1 MQTAHCT
8 EHTEMI
14 DFTEKLP
21 RQKKMGPVA
30 SLVLWER
37 CIGGRGWRRL
47 QTEFQPPPTPPAALP
62 PPPAANGSRR
72 SWTRHFSLS
81 DCSQL
86 SQGLLPLLLAAC
98 KHHLPL
104 VPLLI
109 SFLAF
114 NYDEPPQSKMHMERI
129 LANASGFRETCQHFM
144 SFVHFSDWGSY
155 MKMII
160 RL

>member
-21 RQKKMGPVA
+21 RQKKIGPVA

-47 QTEFQPPPTPPAALP
+47 QTEVEPP
-62 PPPAANGSRR
+62 PPPAADGSSR

-81 DCSQL
+81 LFDCSQL
-86 SQGLLPLLLAAC
+86 SQGLLPLLAAAC
-98 KHHLPL
+98 KHHLTL

-129 LANASGFRETCQHFM
+129 LANASGFRETCQHYNEFC
-144 SFVHFSDWGSY
+144 SLF
-155 MKMII
+155 
-160 RL
+160 RLGQLHI